1 MYYIDIIF
9 HRDVLAT
16 LDKMESECVDMIF
29 ADPPF
34 NIGKKY
40 SGYKD
45 RRIDYFEWCGEWI
58 SECWRI
64 LKPTGSFYLMTLD
77 RNLSK
82 TFPLMDKY
90 GIFLNLIKW
99 KNVTGDHAK
108 TSYWNC
114 TQPILFYAK
123 TNDYIFNT
131 YAETRQ
137 GVVPWNP
144 KRKENQ
150 RGQLLDYWDDISPIY
165 AGSIV
170 HPEAI
175 LKPGTR
181 EKAHLAQMPE
191 KLVGRPI
198 IFSTDP
204 GQIVYDPFMGSGT
217 TAIAALKLNRLYC
230 GSDSSHEYCTLANNR
245 IEKFLKTDLFNQ
257 CQETK
262 KS

>member
-1 MYYIDIIF
+1 MIYTDIIF
-9 HRDVLAT
+9 NKDVLHA
-16 LDKMESECVDMIF
+16 LNHMPDESVDMIF

-40 SGYKD
+40 KGDNDK
-45 RRIDYFEWCGEWI
+45 RENYFDWCDHWI

-64 LKPTGSFYLMTLD
+64 LKLTGSFYLMTLD

-82 TFPLMDKY
+82 TFPLMDKH

-108 TSYWNC
+108 TSFWNS

-123 TNDYIFNT
+123 TKDYIFNI

-150 RGQLLDYWDDISPIY
+150 RGQLLDYWDDIRPIY

-191 KLVGRPI
+191 KLVGRAI
-198 IFSTDP
+198 KFSTDP

-217 TAIAALKLNRLYC
+217 TAISALKLNRLYC
-230 GSDSSHEYCTLANNR
+230 GSDSSREYCTLANNR
-245 IEKFLKTDLFNQ
+245 IEKFLATDLFNQ
-257 CQETK
+257 
-262 KS
+262 

>member
-1 MYYIDIIF
+1 MNYIDTIF
-9 HRDVLAT
+9 NKDVLDA
-16 LDKMESECVDMIF
+16 LYNMHSESVDMIF

-40 SGYKD
+40 RGSNDK
-45 RRIDYFEWCGEWI
+45 RTDYFQWCDQWI

-82 TFPLMDKY
+82 TFPLMDKH

-99 KNVTGDHAK
+99 KNVTGDHTK
-108 TSYWNC
+108 RSFWNS

-123 TNDYIFNT
+123 TKDYIFNT

-150 RGQLLDYWDDISPIY
+150 RGQLLDYWDDIRPIY

-175 LKPGTR
+175 LKLGTR

-191 KLVGRPI
+191 KLVGRAI
-198 IFSTDP
+198 MFSTDP
-204 GQIVYDPFMGSGT
+204 GQIVYAPFMGSGT
-217 TAIAALKLNRLYC
+217 TAITALKLNRLYC
-230 GSDSSHEYCTLANNR
+230 GSDNSLFYCNLANLR
-245 IEKFLKTDLFNQ
+245 IIEFLQNDLFNQ
-257 CQETK
+257 
-262 KS
+262 